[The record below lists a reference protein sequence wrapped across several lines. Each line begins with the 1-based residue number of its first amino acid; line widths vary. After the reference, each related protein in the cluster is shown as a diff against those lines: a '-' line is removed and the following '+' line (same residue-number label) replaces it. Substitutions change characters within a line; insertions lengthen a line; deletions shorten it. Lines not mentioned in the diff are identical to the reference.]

1 MMIKIGV
8 IGAGNIAH
16 RFSEAVQKGKTGG
29 LLEAIAS
36 RDILKAKDYQN
47 KYGYKKAYG
56 DYQSL
61 YEDPDI
67 DLVYVATPHAF
78 HYQQM
83 MDLLDYGKHII
94 CEKSFTLNANQAKAV
109 FDKAKEKNL
118 FVMEAMWTR
127 FLPTVKEVLQVIDQ
141 GLIGKVHY
149 LEANF
154 CINAKVNQYHRLRN
168 PKLGGGALLDLGIYP
183 LTFSRLI
190 LGHPRDVSVD
200 CKLDPKTGVDLG
212 EEILLEYEGA
222 RAKLKASMIE
232 SLPMTAHIKG
242 EDGYI
247 IVDGF
252 FQSQEARVYNKEGQ
266 MIKLV
271 KHPFLVNGF
280 EYEIQSAIDA
290 IDKGLIENPMMPHAE
305 TLYILGQMDQI
316 REKMGVSYP
325 SEKEGKTYG

>member
-1 MMIKIGV
+1 MMIRIGV

-16 RFSEAVQKGKTGG
+16 RFSEAVQKGNTGG

-36 RDILKAKDYQN
+36 RDILKAKDYQ
-47 KYGYKKAYG
+47 KEYGYKRAYG

-61 YEDPDI
+61 YKDPDI
-67 DLVYVATPHAF
+67 DLVYVATPHDF

-83 MDLLDYGKHII
+83 MEILDNGKHII
-94 CEKSFTLNANQAKAV
+94 CEKSFTLNATQAKAV
-109 FDKAKEKNL
+109 FDKAKEKSL

-127 FLPTVKEVLQVIDQ
+127 FLPTIKEVLQVIDQ
-141 GLIGKVHY
+141 GLIGKVQHV
-149 LEANF
+149 EANF

-190 LGHPRDVSVD
+190 LGYPIDISVD
-200 CKLDPKTGVDLG
+200 CKLDPITGVDFS
-212 EEILLEYEGA
+212 EEIILEYEDA
-222 RAKLKASMIE
+222 RAKLKASMVD

-242 EDGYI
+242 EDGLI
-247 IVDGF
+247 IVDEF

-280 EYEIQSAIDA
+280 EYEIKSAIDA
-290 IDKGLIENPMMPHAE
+290 IGEGLIENPMMPHSE
-305 TLYILGQMDQI
+305 SLNILRQMDQI
-316 REKMGVSYP
+316 RKKMGVSYP
-325 SEKEGKTYG
+325 SEKEGKTNG

>member
-16 RFSEAVQKGKTGG
+16 RFSEAVQKGKIGG

-36 RDILKAKDYQN
+36 RDILRAKDYQ
-47 KYGYKKAYG
+47 KEYGYKKAYG

-94 CEKSFTLNANQAKAV
+94 CEKSFTLNANQAKAI

-141 GLIGKVHY
+141 GLI
-149 LEANF
+149 
-154 CINAKVNQYHRLRN
+154 
-168 PKLGGGALLDLGIYP
+168 
-183 LTFSRLI
+183 
-190 LGHPRDVSVD
+190 
-200 CKLDPKTGVDLG
+200 
-212 EEILLEYEGA
+212 
-222 RAKLKASMIE
+222 
-232 SLPMTAHIKG
+232 
-242 EDGYI
+242 
-247 IVDGF
+247 
-252 FQSQEARVYNKEGQ
+252 
-266 MIKLV
+266 
-271 KHPFLVNGF
+271 
-280 EYEIQSAIDA
+280 
-290 IDKGLIENPMMPHAE
+290 ENPMMPHAE

-325 SEKEGKTYG
+325 NEKEGETNG